1 MRKPVQAQPEV
12 LSAALEQAQEGIVI
26 LDANLKIRF
35 MNRAVRRLWRV
46 SDEQADSNPQYEE
59 LVRDATRPAR
69 YGVPAEELEAFIANR
84 ISLVRKGDPTPQDI
98 RTSDGRYIRSQCT
111 KLPDGGRLLTYFD
124 ITDLVNNAE
133 TLHRLATTDAL
144 TAVHNR
150 RHFLQLAEA
159 EWNRFSRYHRPL
171 SALMLDVDWFKLIN
185 DRFGHATGD
194 VALQRVAR
202 ACTIDQRR
210 TDVVGRIG
218 GDELAVLLPETN
230 EVQAAA
236 VAERISNKVKSET
249 VATAHGPLKLTVS
262 IGVAEASLS
271 MSGPAALLDT
281 ADQALYMAKLAG
293 RNCVAQF
300 RRPDRADKGLA
311 AE

>member
-1 MRKPVQAQPEV
+1 MRKHIQPEV
-12 LSAALEQAQEGIVI
+12 LGAALEQAQEGIVI
-26 LDANLKIRF
+26 LDADLRVQF

-46 SDEQADSNPQYEE
+46 SDELADSNPQFEE
-59 LVRDATRPAR
+59 LVSDSNRPAR
-69 YGVPAEELEAFIANR
+69 YGVPADQLEAFKAHR
-84 ISLVRKGDPTPQDI
+84 ISLVRQGDPTPQDI

-133 TLHRLATTDAL
+133 TLHRLATIDPL

-150 RHFLQLAEA
+150 RHFLQLAET
-159 EWNRFSRYHRPL
+159 EWNRFSRYQRPL

-194 VALQRVAR
+194 AALQTVAR

-210 TDVVGRIG
+210 TDIVGRIG
-218 GDELAVLLPETN
+218 GDELAVLMPETD
-230 EVQAAA
+230 EVQAIA
-236 VAERISNKVKSET
+236 VAERISNKIKSEAVVT
-249 VATAHGPLKLTVS
+249 GRGSLKLTVS
-262 IGVAEASLS
+262 IGVAGASLS
-271 MSGPAALLDT
+271 MSGAAALLDS

-300 RRPDRADKGLA
+300 RRPDGADKGMA

>member
-1 MRKPVQAQPEV
+1 MRKHIQPEV
-12 LSAALEQAQEGIVI
+12 LGAALEQAQEGIVI
-26 LDANLKIRF
+26 LDANLRVQF
-35 MNRAVRRLWRV
+35 MNGAVRRLWRV
-46 SDEQADSNPQYEE
+46 SDEQADSNPRFEE
-59 LVRDATRPAR
+59 LVSDSKRPAR
-69 YGVPAEELEAFIANR
+69 YGVPADQLAAFIAHR
-84 ISLVRKGDPTPQDI
+84 ISLVRKGDQTPQDI

-133 TLHRLATTDAL
+133 TLHRLATVDPL

-150 RHFLQLAEA
+150 RHFLQLAET
-159 EWNRFSRYHRPL
+159 EWNRFSRYQRPL

-194 VALQRVAR
+194 AALQSVAR

-210 TDVVGRIG
+210 TDIVGRIG
-218 GDELAVLLPETN
+218 GDELAIVMPETD
-230 EVQAAA
+230 EVQAIA
-236 VAERISNKVKSET
+236 VAERISNKIKSEAIVT
-249 VATAHGPLKLTVS
+249 ERGSLKITVS

-271 MSGPAALLDT
+271 MSGAAALLDS

-300 RRPDRADKGLA
+300 RRFDSADKGIA

>member
-1 MRKPVQAQPEV
+1 MRKHIRPEV
-12 LSAALEQAQEGIVI
+12 LGAALEQAQEGIVI
-26 LDANLKIRF
+26 LDANLRVQF
-35 MNRAVRRLWRV
+35 MNGAVRRLWRV
-46 SDEQADSNPQYEE
+46 SDEIADSNPQFEE
-59 LVRDATRPAR
+59 LVSDSKRPAR
-69 YGVPAEELEAFIANR
+69 YGVPADQLEAFIAHR
-84 ISLVRKGDPTPQDI
+84 ISLVRKGDQTPQDI

-133 TLHRLATTDAL
+133 TLHRLATVDPL

-150 RHFLQLAEA
+150 RHFLQLAET
-159 EWNRFSRYHRPL
+159 EWNRFSRYQRPL

-194 VALQRVAR
+194 AALQTVAG

-210 TDVVGRIG
+210 TDIVGRIG
-218 GDELAVLLPETN
+218 GDELAVLLPETD
-230 EVQAAA
+230 EVQAIA
-236 VAERISNKVKSET
+236 VAERISNKIKSEAVVT
-249 VATAHGPLKLTVS
+249 ERGSLRITVS

-271 MSGPAALLDT
+271 MSGAAALLDS

-300 RRPDRADKGLA
+300 KRRDRADKGIA

>member
-1 MRKPVQAQPEV
+1 MRKHIQPEV
-12 LSAALEQAQEGIVI
+12 LGAALEQAQEGIVI
-26 LDANLKIRF
+26 LDATFRVQF

-46 SDEQADSNPQYEE
+46 SDEQADSNPQFEE
-59 LVRDATRPAR
+59 LVSDSKRPAR
-69 YGVPAEELEAFIANR
+69 YGVPADQLEAFIANR
-84 ISLVRKGDPTPQDI
+84 ISLVRKGDRTPQDI

-133 TLHRLATTDAL
+133 TLHRLATVDPL

-150 RHFLQLAEA
+150 RHFLQLAET
-159 EWNRFSRYHRPL
+159 EWNRFSRYQRPL

-194 VALQRVAR
+194 AALQTVAR
-202 ACTIDQRR
+202 ACAIDQRS
-210 TDVVGRIG
+210 TDIVGRIG
-218 GDELAVLLPETN
+218 GDELAILLPETD
-230 EVQAAA
+230 EVQAIA
-236 VAERISNKVKSET
+236 VAERIANKIKSEAVVT
-249 VATAHGPLKLTVS
+249 ERGSLKITVS
-262 IGVAEASLS
+262 VGVAEASLS
-271 MSGPAALLDT
+271 MSGAAALLDS

-293 RNCVAQF
+293 RNCVAKF
-300 RRPDRADKGLA
+300 RRPDSADKGIA